1 MFWCCD
7 CIYLEMNRRSKSLTN
22 LLSVASASSPHAY
35 ENQIELRAAHP
46 YATAGSVRAAAHQLG
61 IQLTQLPHETDCAPG
76 EPGQ

>member
-22 LLSVASASSPHAY
+22 LLTVASASSPHAY
-35 ENQIELRAAHP
+35 ENNQIELRAAYP

-61 IQLTQLPHETDCAPG
+61 IQLFQLLHETAPG